1 LADVKKSEV
10 PVLPQKGKIRARQGG
25 KYNRRVLETVAH
37 YRILERLGES
47 RLGEMFRARDTRV
60 GRTVALTVP
69 SDAIQNDSS
78 KRAQLRADAERAMTV
93 SHPNIAALYEAG
105 DDAGRLYLAF
115 EFVPGDA
122 LDRTIAGHPLN
133 ARRAID
139 LTAQMADAL
148 AEAHAAD
155 MAHGNLTARRVVV
168 TPKGNAKILDFG
180 FARWTADEVAPGDQA
195 SDVDALRGLLF
206 QMVTGRAQSGA
217 SVAPTTINKSLPAE
231 IDAIALK
238 PYESA
243 VTLAAELRA
252 LAAVLE
258 VRAEAADRV
267 RPANIRGR
275 ARRSNRTAIAA
286 IIVIVLVAAAA
297 AAWWWLR

>member
-1 LADVKKSEV
+1 M
-10 PVLPQKGKIRARQGG
+10 
-25 KYNRRVLETVAH
+25 AH
-37 YRILERLGES
+37 YRILEPLGES
-47 RLGEMFRARDTRV
+47 RLGKVFRARDTRL
-60 GRTVALTVP
+60 GRTIALTVP
-69 SDAIQNDSS
+69 SDDIQNDSS
-78 KRAQLRADAERAMTV
+78 KRAQLRADAERAMAV

-105 DDAGRLYLAF
+105 DDAGRIYLAF

-122 LDRTIAGHPLN
+122 LERTIAGHPLN

-148 AEAHAAD
+148 AEAHAAEV
-155 MAHGNLTARRVVV
+155 AHGDLTARRVVV

-180 FARWTADEVAPGDQA
+180 FSRWTADDGAPGDQTT
-195 SDVDALRGLLF
+195 DLDALRALMF
-206 QMVTGRAQSGA
+206 QMLTGRAQSGRD
-217 SVAPTTINKSLPAE
+217 VAPTTLNKSLPAE

-238 PYESA
+238 SYESA

-258 VRAEAADRV
+258 VRAGAADRV

-275 ARRSNRTAIAA
+275 APRSRRPAIAVA
-286 IIVIVLVAAAA
+286 VVIILAAAA
-297 AAWWWLR
+297 VAAWWWFR